1 MVGQYGGLK
10 RRCAISLYSN
20 TLAVIRAYLS
30 NAVGDLIAGQAGV
43 TGADTTHIHAPFLS
57 FPDDYYNHH
66 YFEVYVYAGT
76 NIGLTRQV
84 IDWVL
89 STKLLEVH
97 TAYPEACDATSYI
110 ELHRI
115 FSIDDYNKAINL
127 AIESLAGKYLIDV
140 KDETVVLVADTYEY
154 DLPLNFLYLHRVT
167 TENEAGGGRFYDSA
181 VIDPR
186 DWSIIK
192 SYPPKLK
199 LDRRYYSV
207 TAGKDLR
214 LEGQGSQDVVSADAS
229 LIYLPPD
236 YIVNKAITFLPQ
248 EKIQANAL
256 KETYERALV
265 MSARI
270 PRNSPYPFSRGIV
283 E

>member
-1 MVGQYGGLK
+1 MALF
-10 RRCAISLYSN
+10 SN
-20 TLAVIRAYLS
+20 TQQVIRHYVS
-30 NAVGDLIAGQAGV
+30 NAVGDLISGV
-43 TGADTTHIHAPFLS
+43 CGITGADTTHTYAPFLWQ
-57 FPDDYYNHH
+57 PNDYFNDH
-66 YFEVYVYAGT
+66 YFEVYVYQGT

-84 IDWVL
+84 TDWVL
-89 STKLLEVH
+89 STYLLTVH

-115 FSIDDYNKAINL
+115 FSTDDYNKAINL
-127 AIESLAGKYLIDV
+127 AIESLAGKYLVDV

-236 YIVNKAITFLPQ
+236 WLVQKAITFLPQ
-248 EKIQANAL
+248 NKIQANAL
-256 KETYERALV
+256 DETYRRALLT
-265 MSARI
+265 SAIKPSR
-270 PRNSPYPFSRGIV
+270 SCHPFSKGIV